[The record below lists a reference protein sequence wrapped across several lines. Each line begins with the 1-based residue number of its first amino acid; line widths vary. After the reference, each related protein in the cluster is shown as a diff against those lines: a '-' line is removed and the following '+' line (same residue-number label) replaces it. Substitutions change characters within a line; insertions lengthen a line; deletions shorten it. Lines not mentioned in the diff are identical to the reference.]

1 MSCYNGKCYL
11 PQPPRAWSRVQNTFS
26 LITDTTNYSVNSQ
39 NAFTEKMNMLQ
50 KGNVL
55 QYKNNSGNL
64 TQKQRYSLIA
74 QGKWVNRNTTWATQ
88 STRGY
93 TNPNNTSLKRV
104 GGINVEYDP
113 ITLLPIGVT
122 TVKPSCLKPTIID
135 NNILPSDSGGS
146 SLNPEVLPPPP
157 PPKPDT
163 GGTNLPYIPI
173 PLPVSPIIIP
183 DEGSLLCNVK
193 ENVCTGETITT
204 IPQQLCNPT
213 TDSDVPGSIQ
223 SLCWNDGTP
232 TWYPRQRYVMTNS
245 DNKWPVNATL
255 VSAVNPR
262 PPDITSITSITSINA
277 FCEDI
282 ITLTWTQVTSC
293 IPITRYTIFQND
305 IPIQLVGGNI
315 FSAEIAAFN
324 SSVYNYYIVS
334 GNGNVESEP
343 SNIVSISI
351 VINLEPLILDTC
363 VSNAPTEITIT
374 WSKPVNMCC
383 SITQYTIYYLY
394 GNITKSILI
403 DSSQLQYTITGLSN
417 GTTYTCSI
425 SYLCGINESPISNSL
440 TATTIA
446 PIIPLFIA
454 TGLYTEYSNN
464 GYSAIVFPAS
474 SVQMQTIIFNYNL
487 QVHLLV
493 VGGGGGGGLQN
504 GYNSNPPNAWNGGG
518 GGGGGIYYDA
528 LFNATNQVYYTIL
541 VGNGGN
547 GAPTGPLANP
557 TCNGT
562 AGGNTIITWNTNA
575 IIANGGIGSDGANG
589 TDQIQVSSTYNSLPN
604 INCKG
609 GGYGGNANG
618 AINPNSWT
626 NGFDSELISILLPF
640 TALPTTIFLS
650 GGGGGGTLNDNTRV
664 QIPNQFNPIV
674 ENQYGGESGHGYGGI
689 GQGEYAPI
697 SNGQTAN
704 GSIPDGGFGGGG
716 GGGIGTMVDWF
727 YSQNWPHFYG
737 GDGGDGV
744 VIMWW
749 ANL

>member
-39 NAFTEKMNMLQ
+39 NAFAEKMNMLQ

-173 PLPVSPIIIP
+173 PLPISPIIIP

-193 ENVCTGETITT
+193 ENICTGETITT

-255 VSAVNPR
+255 VSAVNPS
-262 PPDITSITSITSINA
+262 PPVITSVTSINA
-277 FCEDI
+277 FYEGI

-293 IPITRYTIFQND
+293 IPILRYTIFQND
-305 IPIQLVGGNI
+305 VPIQLVGGNI
-315 FSAEIAAFN
+315 FSAEIAVFN
-324 SSVYNYYIVS
+324 SSVYNYYIIS
-334 GNGNVESEP
+334 ENGNVDSEP
-343 SNIVSISI
+343 SNVVSISI
-351 VINLEPLILDTC
+351 VINLEP
-363 VSNAPTEITIT
+363 P
-374 WSKPVNMCC
+374 
-383 SITQYTIYYLY
+383 
-394 GNITKSILI
+394 
-403 DSSQLQYTITGLSN
+403 
-417 GTTYTCSI
+417 
-425 SYLCGINESPISNSL
+425 
-440 TATTIA
+440 
-446 PIIPLFIA
+446 
-454 TGLYTEYSNN
+454 
-464 GYSAIVFPAS
+464 
-474 SVQMQTIIFNYNL
+474 
-487 QVHLLV
+487 
-493 VGGGGGGGLQN
+493 
-504 GYNSNPPNAWNGGG
+504 
-518 GGGGGIYYDA
+518 
-528 LFNATNQVYYTIL
+528 
-541 VGNGGN
+541 
-547 GAPTGPLANP
+547 
-557 TCNGT
+557 
-562 AGGNTIITWNTNA
+562 
-575 IIANGGIGSDGANG
+575 
-589 TDQIQVSSTYNSLPN
+589 
-604 INCKG
+604 
-609 GGYGGNANG
+609 
-618 AINPNSWT
+618 
-626 NGFDSELISILLPF
+626 
-640 TALPTTIFLS
+640 
-650 GGGGGGTLNDNTRV
+650 
-664 QIPNQFNPIV
+664 
-674 ENQYGGESGHGYGGI
+674 
-689 GQGEYAPI
+689 
-697 SNGQTAN
+697 
-704 GSIPDGGFGGGG
+704 
-716 GGGIGTMVDWF
+716 
-727 YSQNWPHFYG
+727 
-737 GDGGDGV
+737 
-744 VIMWW
+744 
-749 ANL
+749 